1 MENEFKKI
9 GLAIAISPTA
19 QAMLSEATRLALLF
33 NSELVLIHVA
43 SRLKENENKLNELI
57 HQAKISVPYSVIWRT
72 GNVEQEVL
80 LACDEENIDLLV
92 AGALKK
98 ENKVKHFI
106 GSIARTI
113 MRKAN
118 CSVYMVN
125 NPSIHL
131 QSIRQV
137 VINAEDSPHIERAIA
152 IGCQL
157 AELENASWVHVVRE
171 LKMLSLTLSANRH
184 LSEPEYNERKQKLV
198 REEIQAVEKIMEGIV
213 HKKTKV
219 NIKVLSG
226 KSGFELCK
234 FVEKKKADLLVVGAP
249 PQRLSLLDR
258 IFPHDLEYV
267 FGDLPCNLLVVN
279 QPKENG

>member
-1 MENEFKKI
+1 VENEFKKI